1 MSTSLRTTTAASRL
15 SRLLRSSSSSIST
28 LALSASFLSISP
40 DLSSLL
46 HFFIIHLSLTY
57 ASPSLLNL
65 YRRAVTFLLRDLR
78 SKLGFPSLRSYSM
91 IISSLSFRLFIL
103 RSPPTSS
110 SVSAV
115 ATSEDCSTFYYNDC
129 VSKYI
134 AAKLQ
139 DNILSIECLV
149 SGCKSSGRLEPDKC
163 RQILPREVF
172 DQWDDALSEAVL
184 MRSKRLYCPYKDC
197 STLLFIDKSEVK
209 MKDSECPHC
218 HRMVCVECGTKWH
231 PEITCEEFQ
240 KLAGNERGRDNISLA
255 TMAKKKNWKRC
266 YSCKLYIEKSQ
277 GCLYMKC
284 RWMLCCRCWVVLLSL
299 LLVRIC
305 FEKKVRYGVRQE
317 MALSVALSK
326 IEDKWKEELDQEL
339 ERKRTS

>member
-1 MSTSLRTTTAASRL
+1 
-15 SRLLRSSSSSIST
+15 
-28 LALSASFLSISP
+28 
-40 DLSSLL
+40 
-46 HFFIIHLSLTY
+46 
-57 ASPSLLNL
+57 
-65 YRRAVTFLLRDLR
+65 
-78 SKLGFPSLRSYSM
+78 M

-284 RWMLCCRCWVVLLSL
+284 RYMYIL
-299 LLVRIC
+299 LLLITC
-305 FEKKVRYGVRQE
+305 D
-317 MALSVALSK
+317 ANL
-326 IEDKWKEELDQEL
+326 
-339 ERKRTS
+339 

>member
-1 MSTSLRTTTAASRL
+1 
-15 SRLLRSSSSSIST
+15 
-28 LALSASFLSISP
+28 
-40 DLSSLL
+40 
-46 HFFIIHLSLTY
+46 
-57 ASPSLLNL
+57 
-65 YRRAVTFLLRDLR
+65 
-78 SKLGFPSLRSYSM
+78 M

-317 MALSVALSK
+317 MALRSVYHQS
-326 IEDKWKEELDQEL
+326 
-339 ERKRTS
+339 

>member
-15 SRLLRSSSSSIST
+15 SRLFRSSSSSIST

-78 SKLGFPSLRSYSM
+78 SKLGFP
-91 IISSLSFRLFIL
+91 I
-103 RSPPTSS
+103 
-110 SVSAV
+110 SAV
-115 ATSEDCSTFYYNDC
+115 ATSEDCSTFYCNDC

-149 SGCKSSGRLEPDKC
+149 SGCKSSVRLEPDKC

-197 STLLFIDKSEVK
+197 SALLFIDKSEVK
-209 MKDSECPHC
+209 MKDSECPHF

-240 KLAGNERGRDNISLA
+240 KLAGNERGRDNILLA

-284 RWMLCCRCWVVLLSL
+284 RYMYIL
-299 LLVRIC
+299 LLLITC
-305 FEKKVRYGVRQE
+305 D
-317 MALSVALSK
+317 ANL
-326 IEDKWKEELDQEL
+326 
-339 ERKRTS
+339 

>member
-1 MSTSLRTTTAASRL
+1 SPITIMSTSLRTTTAASRL

-57 ASPSLLNL
+57 ASLSLLNL

-91 IISSLSFRLFIL
+91 I
-103 RSPPTSS
+103 
-110 SVSAV
+110 
-115 ATSEDCSTFYYNDC
+115 SEDCSNFYCNDC

-149 SGCKSSGRLEPDKC
+149 SGCESSGRLEPDKC

-184 MRSKRLYCPYKDC
+184 MRSKRLYCRYKDC
-197 STLLFIDKSEVK
+197 FALLFIDKSEVK

-240 KLAGNERGRDNISLA
+240 KLAGNERGRDNILLA
-255 TMAKKKNWKRC
+255 TMAKKKNWKDVILANSILR
-266 YSCKLYIEKSQ
+266 
-277 GCLYMKC
+277 
-284 RWMLCCRCWVVLLSL
+284 SL
-299 LLVRIC
+299 R
-305 FEKKVRYGVRQE
+305 
-317 MALSVALSK
+317 VAY
-326 IEDKWKEELDQEL
+326 
-339 ERKRTS
+339 T